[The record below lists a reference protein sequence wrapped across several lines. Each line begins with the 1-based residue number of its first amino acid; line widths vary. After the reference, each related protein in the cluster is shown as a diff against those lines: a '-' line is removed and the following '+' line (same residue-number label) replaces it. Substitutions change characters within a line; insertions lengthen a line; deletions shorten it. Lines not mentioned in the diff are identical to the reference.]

1 MVKTFN
7 DISPFEGVYSD
18 FICLKNYELVTVVRT
33 DGVNIEQLSLD
44 EANELFDR
52 YGEFIST
59 FVHYKPQNVSMA
71 IPVVMTEFVSEWKQ
85 RFIDTQND
93 PNSTYEM
100 KQLVASYAFEY
111 QQLETDIDTSV
122 KAHFVVI
129 KEKLKQPTLEE
140 LRVAEHRLN
149 EKREE
154 IISGLNE
161 LLSGYDCTSRVL
173 NGNEAAHLM
182 HQFLD
187 YKSSIYHNK

>member
-1 MVKTFN
+1 MKTFN

-18 FICLKNYELVTVVRT
+18 FICLKNNELVTIVQT
-33 DGVNIEQLSLD
+33 DGVNIEQLPLD

-59 FVHYKPQNVSMA
+59 FVHYKLQNVSMA
-71 IPVVMTEFVSEWKQ
+71 IPVVMTPFVGEWKQ

-93 PNSTYEM
+93 PNLTYEM
-100 KQLVASYAFEY
+100 KQLVASYTFEY

-161 LLSGYDCTSRVL
+161 LLAGYDCASRVL

>member
-1 MVKTFN
+1 MKTFN

-18 FICLKNYELVTVVRT
+18 FIVLKENELVSIIQT
-33 DGVNIEQLSLD
+33 DGVNLDQLSSD
-44 EANELFDR
+44 QVDELFDK

-59 FVHYKPQNVSMA
+59 YVLYKPQNVSMA
-71 IPVVMTEFVSEWKQ
+71 IPVVMTPFLNEWKQ

-93 PNSTYEM
+93 PNLTNDM
-100 KQLVASYAFEY
+100 KQLVASYLYEY
-111 QQLETDIDTSV
+111 QQLETDTDTSV

-140 LRVAEHRLN
+140 LRVAETRLN

-161 LLSGYDCTSRVL
+161 LLAGYDCTSRVL
-173 NGNEAAHLM
+173 NGNEASHLM

-187 YKSSIYHNK
+187 YKTSIYHNK

>member
-1 MVKTFN
+1 MKTFN

-18 FICLKNYELVTVVRT
+18 FIFLKENEIVTIIQT
-33 DGVNIEQLSLD
+33 DGVNLDQLSSD
-44 EANELFDR
+44 QVDELFDR

-59 FVHYKPQNVSMA
+59 YVHYKPQNVSMA
-71 IPVVMTEFVSEWKQ
+71 IPVVMTPFLNEWKQ

-93 PNSTYEM
+93 KNLTNDM
-100 KQLVASYAFEY
+100 KQLVASYLYEY

-122 KAHFVVI
+122 KAHFLVI

-140 LRVAEHRLN
+140 LRVAETRLN

-161 LLSGYDCTSRVL
+161 LLSGYDCVPRVL
-173 NGNEAAHLM
+173 NGNEASHLM

-187 YKSSIYHNK
+187 YKTSIYHNK

>member
-1 MVKTFN
+1 MKTFN

-18 FICLKNYELVTVVRT
+18 FIVLKENELVTIIQT
-33 DGVNIEQLSLD
+33 DGVNLDQLSSD
-44 EANELFDR
+44 QVDELFDK

-59 FVHYKPQNVSMA
+59 YVLYKPQNVSMA
-71 IPVVMTEFVSEWKQ
+71 IPVVMTPFLNEWKQ

-93 PNSTYEM
+93 PNLTNDM
-100 KQLVASYAFEY
+100 KQLVASYLYEY
-111 QQLETDIDTSV
+111 QQLETDTDTSV

-140 LRVAEHRLN
+140 LRVAETRLN

-161 LLSGYDCTSRVL
+161 LLAGYDCASRVL
-173 NGNEAAHLM
+173 NGNEASHLM

-187 YKSSIYHNK
+187 YKTSIYHNK